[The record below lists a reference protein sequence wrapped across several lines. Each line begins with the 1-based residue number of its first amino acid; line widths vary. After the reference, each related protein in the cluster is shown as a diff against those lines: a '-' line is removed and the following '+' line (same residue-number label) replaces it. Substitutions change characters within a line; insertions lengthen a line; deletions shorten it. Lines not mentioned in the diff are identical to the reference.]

1 MEAESL
7 SGIKWYVPSMIEIS
21 EELVMKHEKMGS
33 LQHIKWNTSHYEFRR
48 VSAHPLKV
56 SCYFSHLFSSKG
68 PICIFF
74 LSTIFPAAFEKC
86 GKLHALLLCSKIVK
100 SVEELKRECGASNW
114 GSTLEKPKNL
124 MQILFSKRQ
133 EHKKKGGK
141 KERDTQRGQSESQ
154 EGTPSLFHFVKT

>member
-1 MEAESL
+1 MVCSFYDRDIRRTCHETWKNGLTSAHKMEHITLRIPKGVSSPAES
-7 SGIKWYVPSMIEIS
+7 
-21 EELVMKHEKMGS
+21 VM
-33 LQHIKWNTSHYEFRR
+33 
-48 VSAHPLKV
+48 
-56 SCYFSHLFSSKG
+56 LFFAPIFFKG
-68 PICIFF
+68 ANLHFF

-133 EHKKKGGK
+133 EHNKKGGK

-154 EGTPSLFHFVKT
+154 EGTPSLFHFLTTW

>member
-1 MEAESL
+1 
-7 SGIKWYVPSMIEIS
+7 MIEIS

-33 LQHIKWNTSHYEFRR
+33 LFWNTSHYEFRR

-74 LSTIFPAAFEKC
+74 LSTILPAAFEKC
-86 GKLHALLLCSKIVK
+86 GKLHALLCSKIVK

-114 GSTLEKPKNL
+114 GSTPEKPKNL

-133 EHKKKGGK
+133 EHNKKGGK

-154 EGTPSLFHFVKT
+154 EGTLSLFRFLTT